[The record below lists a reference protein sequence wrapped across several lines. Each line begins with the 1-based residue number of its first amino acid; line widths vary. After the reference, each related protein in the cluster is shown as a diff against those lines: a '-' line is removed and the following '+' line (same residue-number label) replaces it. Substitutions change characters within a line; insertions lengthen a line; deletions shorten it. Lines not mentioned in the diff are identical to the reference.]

1 MSLLPTADSDSD
13 TNKKNPPKL
22 CKALCKLQMPNFF
35 TDLKGHKFPEE
46 KESRHVPSKHKWQ
59 VLFNLTG
66 QKFQTIN

>member
-1 MSLLPTADSDSD
+1 MSTASHGRFRFRYKP
-13 TNKKNPPKL
+13 KKPPKL
-22 CKALCKLQMPNFF
+22 CKVLCKLQMPSFF

-46 KESRHVPSKHKWQ
+46 KESGHVASKHKWQ